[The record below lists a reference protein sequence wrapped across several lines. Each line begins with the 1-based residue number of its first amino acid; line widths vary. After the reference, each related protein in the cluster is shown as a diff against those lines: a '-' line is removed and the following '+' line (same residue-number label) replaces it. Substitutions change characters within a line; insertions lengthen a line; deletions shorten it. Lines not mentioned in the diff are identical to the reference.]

1 MNWSDQAGSGRQCV
15 GSLLTSRQPAGF
27 CSGRGPYFEDEKMAE
42 NNLSPREVLA
52 LCRQR
57 EIQAIDL
64 RFTDFCG
71 AQRHFTIPAAQLL
84 EDSFEHGFSFDGSSM
99 RGWQAIHESDM
110 LVVPESQTCFVD
122 PFMKSTLAMLCN
134 VRDPVTHQT
143 YPRDPR
149 SIARKAEN
157 YLQSTGIADRAVF
170 SAEAEFFVFDSVRF
184 DQREHEGFYY
194 LDSSEGQWNRG
205 TARAGGGNQ
214 IRHRE
219 GYLPLPPVDTFQ
231 DLRTEIMM
239 TLEDSG
245 IRTEGQ
251 HHEVASGGQCEVSL
265 KGDTIV
271 KTADNLQR
279 LKYIVRNVAH
289 RHGRTATFMPKPV
302 WNDNGSGLHMGL
314 SLFQGDQQLFAGSG
328 YGGLSEQAM
337 FAMGGILKH
346 AAALLAFCCPTTN
359 SYRRLTPGFEAPV
372 NLSYSY
378 RNRSAAIRIPA
389 VSGQE
394 SRRRLEF
401 RCPDGACNPYL
412 ATAAILMAMLDG
424 IQNRVSPGKPQDKD
438 LYDLAP
444 EERAGLECTP
454 SSLEAAL
461 DALERD
467 NEFLLLGDVFTPDV
481 IERWIRHKRDSDVK
495 AIQQRPHPY
504 EFALYFDC

>member
-1 MNWSDQAGSGRQCV
+1 MAVGR
-15 GSLLTSRQPAGF
+15 
-27 CSGRGPYFEDEKMAE
+27 KAE
-42 NNLSPREVLA
+42 EMSENQLSPREVLA

-71 AQRHFTIPAAQLL
+71 SKRHFTIPASLL
-84 EDSFEHGFSFDGSSM
+84 TEDSFEQGFSFDGSSM

-122 PFMKSTLAMLCN
+122 PYMKSTLTMLCN

-149 SIARKAEN
+149 NIARKAES
-157 YLQSTGIADRAVF
+157 YLLSTGIADRMTISV
-170 SAEAEFFVFDSVRF
+170 EAEFFVFDSVQF
-184 DQREHEGFYY
+184 DQNERHGFYY
-194 LDSSEGQWNRG
+194 LESEEGQWNRG
-205 TARAGGGNQ
+205 TTTRGGGNS

-219 GYLPLPPVDTFQ
+219 GYLAMPPVDGFQ

-239 TLEDSG
+239 LLEESG

-251 HHEVASGGQCEVSL
+251 HHGVASGGQCEVSL
-265 KGDTIV
+265 K
-271 KTADNLQR
+271 ADSPVRISDNIQR
-279 LKYIVRNVAH
+279 LKYLVRNVAH
-289 RHGRTATFMPKPV
+289 RHGKTATFMPKPV

-314 SLFQGDQQLFAGSG
+314 ALFQGDQYLFSGSG
-328 YGGLSEQAM
+328 YGGLSETAM

-389 VSGQE
+389 NSGHE

-412 ATAAILMAMLDG
+412 GTAAILMAMLDG
-424 IQNRVSPGKPQDKD
+424 IQNRISPGKPQDKD
-438 LYDLAP
+438 LYDLEP

-454 SSLEAAL
+454 ASLEAAL
-461 DALERD
+461 NALEKD
-467 NEFLLLGDVFTPDV
+467 SDFLLRGDVFTPDV
-481 IERWIRHKRDSDVK
+481 IERWISHKREADVK
-495 AIQQRPHPY
+495 SILQRPHPY